1 MSWPVVAESYAVLA
15 PQTLPLY
22 RHHSQRA
29 AIAGIRSEH
38 ALAEP
43 DELWLCTTD
52 TTAPML
58 DAVQRWWATL
68 GEPCPLRIWQAEG
81 SGDLA
86 DAPQVAR
93 MRELILRVTLLAT
106 ECCGPQGQLVL
117 SLAGGRKTMSADLQR
132 AGQLFGC
139 AAMLHIVG
147 PGQLPAAL
155 REPAPELFASALPE
169 ALADYVRPVLLGQHR
184 RSELLDVTL
193 DDCSPV
199 TAARFPLPA
208 AEDREA
214 LMVTAAVLDTE
225 ALDREL
231 NGRERAGAQL
241 FGNFI
246 RAIDEQ
252 AAHGNWRS
260 LYRLPP
266 RILQALRDTPL
277 GPESREWL
285 RRLPKAEL
293 HCHLGGM
300 LDVPAQRAVARAL
313 WTQLSPAEHQ
323 RALRA
328 VGSWI
333 RSGEWPADWPK
344 RLRDSPLRHA
354 CAAVLLIE
362 TDEVLLRQR
371 LWGDHLPRVALK
383 SRHPLGF
390 AAYER
395 PGELSGSALLQHPA
409 AIEPYARAV
418 LATARAQGLRYLEL
432 RGSPQKYLGG
442 DAAAFLHRFHD
453 ALKQSLSTD
462 ELLCRFVVIID
473 RRQPDKAAVAVE
485 QAVALA
491 DALPEF
497 VAGLDLAGAEG
508 THNPEAL
515 ARAFE
520 PAFERCLPVTIHA
533 GEGETAENIWQA
545 AYRLHADRIG
555 HGLTLADH
563 PQLLQRF
570 RDRGVCLELCPT
582 SNREVV
588 GFADPDEP
596 ASRDCLPYPLAALL
610 AQGLRLTLC
619 TDNPGISRTTL
630 ADEYLAAARM
640 VHDRRQLT
648 RWDALLLTRQA
659 FKSAFVPAAERTRL
673 MRAVDHELFQQLLA
687 EAEPG
692 WP

>member
-1 MSWPVVAESYAVLA
+1 MAESYAMLA
-15 PQTLPLY
+15 PRRLPLY
-22 RHHSQRA
+22 RNHTRFA
-29 AIAGIRSEH
+29 AIERIRSEH
-38 ALAEP
+38 GLAEP

-52 TTAPML
+52 TTADML
-58 DAVQRWWATL
+58 DAVQRWWTAL
-68 GEPCPLRIWQAEG
+68 ERPGPLRIWQAQG

-86 DAPQVAR
+86 DAEQVAR
-93 MRELILRVTLLAT
+93 MRELTSRVTLLAAERT
-106 ECCGPQGQLVL
+106 EPDGELVL

-139 AAMLHIVG
+139 SAMLHVVG
-147 PGQLPAAL
+147 PSQLPAAL
-155 REPAPELFASALPE
+155 REPVPERFSTALPGE
-169 ALADYVRPVLLGQHR
+169 LADYVTPVFVGQHR
-184 RSELLDVTL
+184 RSELLDVSI
-193 DDCSPV
+193 DERGPV
-199 TAARFPLPA
+199 TAERFSLPFANDCNPVTVA
-208 AEDREA
+208 AGG
-214 LMVTAAVLDTE
+214 LDTQ
-225 ALDREL
+225 ALDDEL
-231 NGRERAGAQL
+231 NRRERAGAQL

-252 AAHGNWRS
+252 AEHGNWRS

-266 RILQALRDTPL
+266 RIMQALKTTALDRR
-277 GPESREWL
+277 SREWL

-300 LDVPAQRAVARAL
+300 LDLASQREVASVLWRAL
-313 WTQLSPAEHQ
+313 SHAE
-323 RALRA
+323 RDAAWRE
-328 VGSWI
+328 VGDWI
-333 RSGEWPADWPK
+333 RGPGWPADWPQ
-344 RLRDSPLRHA
+344 RLRRLELRHA
-354 CAAVLLIE
+354 CAAALLLQVPEPVLE
-362 TDEVLLRQR
+362 QR
-371 LWGDHLPRVALK
+371 LWGDCQPRLALK
-383 SRHPLGF
+383 NRHPLGF

-418 LATARAQGLRYLEL
+418 VASARAQGLRYLEL
-432 RGSPQKYLGG
+432 RGSPQKYVGG
-442 DAAAFLHRFHD
+442 DAGAFLHQLHD
-453 ALKQSLSTD
+453 ALKRYSND
-462 ELLCRFVVIID
+462 GELIYRFIIIID
-473 RRQPDKAAVAVE
+473 RRYPETAPAVVR

-491 DALPEF
+491 DQLPAF

-508 THNPEAL
+508 TADPERL

-533 GEGETAENIWQA
+533 GEGEAAENIWQA

-596 ASRDCLPYPLAALL
+596 ASGDCPAYPLAALL
-610 AQGLRLTLC
+610 EQGVRLTLC

-630 ADEYLAAARM
+630 ADEYLAGARM
-640 VHDRRQLT
+640 IRSHTRLT
-648 RWDALLLTRQA
+648 QWDALILARQA
-659 FKSAFVPAAERTRL
+659 FKAAFLPAAERTRL
-673 MRAVDHELFQQLLA
+673 MRSVDHELFEWLLT
-687 EAEPG
+687 EAEPNR
-692 WP
+692 P